1 MSRSMSSTIVG
12 HPMKLEVKTDLNGKH
27 VVADP
32 NNLEV
37 SIGDTLKISSADG
50 SFRVVCVPW
59 LFKETQHEVKTSE
72 VLTFETV
79 GETILFCYI
88 TPLGA
93 KSELAYKVGPG
104 GKVDGAHVIVR

>member
-1 MSRSMSSTIVG
+1 
-12 HPMKLEVKTDLNGKH
+12 MKLEVKTDLDGKH
-27 VVADP
+27 VVANP
-32 NNLEV
+32 NQLDV
-37 SIGDTLKISSADG
+37 ATGHTLQISSADG

-72 VLTFETV
+72 VLTFETI
-79 GETILFCYI
+79 GETILSCYI